1 MSTFTQRSSVCAARP
16 GVAGLRG
23 YRRSAAPA
31 WVTMRLDSN
40 EGRSPPPEAM
50 AALAGVDQEATR
62 RYPDA
67 TGLERLIAERLGVAA
82 GQVVATCGGD
92 DAIDRVCRAFIGA
105 GSEAIVATPTF
116 EMIERSIR
124 LGGGRVVGVPWEG
137 EYPIDE
143 VLARVSEA
151 TALIAV
157 VSPNNPTGAVVDAEV
172 LRRLSAAA
180 PRAVL
185 LVDLAYSEFA
195 DEDLTAAAL
204 ELPNAVVVRTFSKA
218 WGLAG
223 LRIGYAVSREETAES
238 IRAVGGPFAVSGA
251 GIAAAGACLS
261 GGDAWMREGVA
272 QVRREREQLAAM
284 LEELGL
290 RVAPSQG
297 NFVLARSD
305 RAGMVRERL
314 LSMGISVRG
323 FERGGPLS
331 DAVRITCPGDQEEF
345 DLLATALRSALR
357 PQALL
362 LDMDGVIADVS
373 ESYRAAIVATAARF
387 GVDITAEDV
396 AGAKRRPGSNNDWVV
411 TQRLMHERGVTR
423 SLEEVTQCFEGI
435 YAELRDR
442 ERMIPERGVLERL
455 AGRIRIG
462 IVTGRPRR
470 DAEEFVSRHRLDG
483 MFSAMVCMEDT
494 IRLKPDPA
502 PVRLAM
508 ERMGAGSAWMVG
520 DTPDD
525 VQAARS
531 AGVLPLVVAAP
542 GEDPMVARAVFESVG
557 AAMVLG
563 GLDEI
568 EEMLG

>member
-1 MSTFTQRSSVCAARP
+1 LST
-16 GVAGLRG
+16 
-23 YRRSAAPA
+23 PA
-31 WVTMRLDSN
+31 NL
-40 EGRSPPPEAM
+40 
-50 AALAGVDQEATR
+50 DQEAVR

-67 TGLERLIAERLGVAA
+67 TGLERLIAERLGVAV
-82 GQVVATCGGD
+82 GRVVATCGGD
-92 DAIDRVCRAFIGA
+92 DAIDRVCRAFIGH
-105 GSEAIVATPTF
+105 GSEVIVATPTF
-116 EMIERSIR
+116 EMIERSAR
-124 LGGGRVVGVPWEG
+124 LAGARVIGVPWEG
-137 EYPIDE
+137 DYPIGQ
-143 VLARVSEA
+143 VLDRVSDA
-151 TALIAV
+151 TAMIAV
-157 VSPNNPTGAVVDAEV
+157 VSPNNPTGAVVDAGV

-180 PRAVL
+180 PWAVL
-185 LVDLAYSEFA
+185 LVDLAYTEFA

-223 LRIGYAVSREETAES
+223 LRIGYAVSREEIAES
-238 IRAVGGPFAVSGA
+238 IRAVGGPFAASAA
-251 GIAAAGACLS
+251 GIAAAAACLT
-261 GGDAWMREGVA
+261 GGEAWMLEGAA
-272 QVRREREQLAAM
+272 QVRREREQLAAV

-305 RAGMVRERL
+305 RAEAVRQRL
-314 LSMGISVRG
+314 RSMGILVRG
-323 FERGGPLS
+323 FDRSGPLG
-331 DAVRITCPGDQEEF
+331 DALRITCPGDQEAF

-362 LDMDGVIADVS
+362 LDMDGVMADVS
-373 ESYRAAIVATAARF
+373 ESYRAAIVTTAARF

-411 TQRLMHERGVTR
+411 TQRLMQERGVAR
-423 SLEEVTQCFEGI
+423 PLDEVTTCFEEI
-435 YAELRDR
+435 YAGLRDR

-455 AGRIRIG
+455 AGRLPLG
-462 IVTGRPRR
+462 VVTGRPRR
-470 DAEEFVSRHRLDG
+470 DAEEFVTRHRLQG
-483 MFSAMVCMEDT
+483 LFSAMVCMEDT
-494 IRLKPDPA
+494 ARLKPDPA

-525 VQAARS
+525 VQAARA
-531 AGVLPLVVAAP
+531 AGVLPLAVAAP
-542 GEDPMVARAVFESVG
+542 GEDPMVARSVFEGVG
-557 AAMVLG
+557 AAVVLG